1 MTGEAGATTNQRIL
15 AAAREVL
22 ARDAGA
28 PVATVATAA
37 GLSRATVHRHFRTRA
52 DLLAALDLEP
62 DPDARTR
69 VLAAA
74 AELIAGHGLA
84 ALSMDDLAAL
94 AGVSRATVYRLFPGK
109 AALVEALMNAYT
121 PFDPI
126 VARLGEVG
134 DRPPGEV
141 LPGILRSAASIAA
154 ANVGILRAIFFEVT
168 SGSPEAVEGAGR
180 PVAEMIQALGG
191 YLGRQMAAGR
201 LRTMHPTLA
210 VQSLLGPLLFHVL
223 TRPYAARLT
232 GLDAPFEEAV
242 EQLISVAVHGLESPA
257 PTDRPT
263 HEE

>member
-1 MTGEAGATTNQRIL
+1 MDVLVSSARGRIL
-15 AAAREVL
+15 EAAERVL
-22 ARDAGA
+22 TLDPGA
-28 PVATVATAA
+28 PVAAVATAA

-52 DLLAALDLEP
+52 DLLAAVDLEP
-62 DPDARTR
+62 DPDARAR

-84 ALSMDDLAAL
+84 ALSMDELAAL

-126 VARLGEVG
+126 IARLREIG

-141 LPGILRSAASIAA
+141 LPEILGSAASIAA

-168 SGSPEAVEGAGR
+168 SGSPEAIEGAGR
-180 PVAEMIQALGG
+180 PVAGMIQALGG
-191 YLGRQMAAGR
+191 YLGRQIAAGR
-201 LRTMHPTLA
+201 LRRMHPTLA
-210 VQSLLGPLLFHVL
+210 VQSLLGPLLFYVL
-223 TRPYAARLT
+223 TRPYAARLA

-242 EQLISVAVHGLESPA
+242 GQLISAAVHGLECSAPA
-257 PTDRPT
+257 DRPT
-263 HEE
+263 HEV

>member
-1 MTGEAGATTNQRIL
+1 MTGEEGATTNQRIL

-109 AALVEALMNAYT
+109 AALVEALGADVVRYDGYTDCCGKATQDDQASLTMASDKMEAMRAHFEREAELEGPWTSYNAS
-121 PFDPI
+121 
-126 VARLGEVG
+126 L
-134 DRPPGEV
+134 
-141 LPGILRSAASIAA
+141 
-154 ANVGILRAIFFEVT
+154 
-168 SGSPEAVEGAGR
+168 GR
-180 PVAEMIQALGG
+180 PLLDSNKFVRGDKAPAAKTAENSSA
-191 YLGRQMAAGR
+191 
-201 LRTMHPTLA
+201 
-210 VQSLLGPLLFHVL
+210 PL
-223 TRPYAARLT
+223 TT
-232 GLDAPFEEAV
+232 SAPE
-242 EQLISVAVHGLESPA
+242 
-257 PTDRPT
+257 RPT
-263 HEE
+263 STPPVLDLFSEQKA

>member
-1 MTGEAGATTNQRIL
+1 MGAKDGTATKHRIR

-22 ARDAGA
+22 ARDTGA
-28 PVATVATAA
+28 PVAAVAAAA
-37 GLSRATVHRHFRTRA
+37 GLSRATVHRYFRTRA
-52 DLLAALDLEP
+52 DLLAALELEP

-74 AELIAGHGLA
+74 AELIAGNGLA

-121 PFDPI
+121 PFEPI
-126 VARLGEVG
+126 VARLGLVG

-141 LPGILRSAASIAA
+141 LPAILRSAASIAA

-168 SGSPEAVEGAGR
+168 SGSPDAVEGAGR
-180 PVAEMIQALGG
+180 PVAGMIQALGG

-201 LRTMHPTLA
+201 LRAMHPTLA
-210 VQSLLGPLLFHVL
+210 VQSLLGPLLLYVL
-223 TRPYAARLT
+223 TRPYAARLA

-242 EQLISVAVHGLESPA
+242 EHLISVAVHGLESPA
-257 PTDRPT
+257 LADRPT
-263 HEE
+263 QEE